1 MGNKKGEKKMK
12 RRKNEYTTIKLPT
25 ALLSMVDKHVDAHPE
40 YTSRTDLVKEALRR
54 YFNPE

>member
-1 MGNKKGEKKMK
+1 MN

-25 ALLSMVDKHVDAHPE
+25 ALLSMVDRHVDKHPE